1 MGESP
6 QRAMPRASEDD
17 SGSVDT
23 GAIDAGTVTASRHSG
38 GGTRELAELLRAAS
52 AGDRAAFDAAFS
64 EVYDE
69 LHALASRVRPGSA
82 SSTLS
87 ATAIVHEAYLK
98 LVPSADRPWVD
109 RAHFFAVAARV
120 MRQVLIDAA
129 RQRLA
134 SKRAGVTVAL
144 EEAASVAPLQPA
156 ELLALDEALDRLA
169 QLSERQARVVELRFF
184 AGLTAEEIARTLG
197 IAPPTVQRD
206 WRAARAWL
214 ARALGAPPPHD
225 APATP

>member
-1 MGESP
+1 MDESP
-6 QRAMPRASEDD
+6 QGVTPRAREP
-17 SGSVDT
+17 DT
-23 GAIDAGTVTASRHSG
+23 GTADIGPVGPGRSG
-38 GGTRELAELLRAAS
+38 KGGTRDLAELLRAAS

-69 LHALASRVRPGSA
+69 LHALAARVRPGNA
-82 SSTLS
+82 SSTRS

-98 LVPSADRPWVD
+98 LVASADHPWVD
-109 RAHFFAVAARV
+109 RAHFFAVAARA
-120 MRQVLIDAA
+120 MRQVLIGAA

-134 SKRAGVTVAL
+134 AKRDGVTVAL
-144 EEAASVAPLQPA
+144 EEATNVAPLQPA
-156 ELLALDEALDRLA
+156 ELIALDEALDRLA

-214 ARALGAPPPHD
+214 ARELAATPPPD
-225 APATP
+225 AAGGP